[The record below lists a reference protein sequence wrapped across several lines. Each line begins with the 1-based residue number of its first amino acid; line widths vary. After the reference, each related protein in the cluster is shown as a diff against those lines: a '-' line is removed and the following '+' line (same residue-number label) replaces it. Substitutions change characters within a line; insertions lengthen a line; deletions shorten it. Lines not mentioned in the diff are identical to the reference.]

1 MSSYIQIPNSITTKL
16 TKRSKHEEA
25 FVYAL
30 IRNEIK
36 DNYKRSS
43 YSQSKLVDYFVK
55 EDGIRSDE
63 QRVNIE
69 RTINNYIAS
78 LKKTGLLN
86 VIDKKKGGSDHRYNV
101 YQFNYLTDDYFILL
115 PQFLYDNNITP
126 KLKGLLLFIKANCW
140 KGTNYLYFNGKTTDL
155 PTKLRVGKN
164 QLKKH
169 LEELES
175 KGYIR
180 FIGKSLH
187 ITNEN
192 FPLFWEDDMDNITYK
207 IIYDYCL
214 SKNIIPP
221 IKDVDKKGR
230 DKSLSWIVGEYQNE
244 CDPSDKEQRPY
255 GRIIKALQTRCANL
269 PENVT
274 LQYFCQALCNKK
286 PPKKDFQYS
295 DIII

>member
-1 MSSYIQIPNSITTKL
+1 MSNFIQIPNSITTKL

-30 IRNEIK
+30 IRDQIK
-36 DNYKRSS
+36 NSFKQAS
-43 YSQSKLVDYFVK
+43 YSQSELVNFFIKEGEKL
-55 EDGIRSDE
+55 SDE
-63 QRVNIE
+63 QRVNKE

-78 LKKTGLLN
+78 LKDSGLLK
-86 VIDKKKGGSDHRYNV
+86 VIGKKKGGSDHRYNV
-101 YQFNYLTDDYFILL
+101 YQFDYLTDDFFILL
-115 PQFLYDNNITP
+115 PQFLCDKNISP

-140 KGTNYLYFNGKTTDL
+140 NGTNYLTFNGRTTDL
-155 PTKLRVGKN
+155 PTKLGVGKN
-164 QLKKH
+164 QLKGY

-192 FPLFWEDDMDNITYK
+192 FPLFINDDMDNVTYK
-207 IIYDYCL
+207 IIYDYCI
-214 SKNIIPP
+214 SKNTIPP
-221 IKDVDKKGR
+221 IKDVDNRGR

-255 GRIIKALQTRCANL
+255 GRLINALQKRCVNP
-269 PENVT
+269 PETVT
-274 LQYFCQALCNKK
+274 LNYFCQVLCKKK
-286 PPKKDFQYS
+286 PPKEALQFLDV
-295 DIII
+295 IL

>member
-16 TKRSKHEEA
+16 TKKSKHEEA
-25 FVYAL
+25 LTYAI

-36 DNYKRSS
+36 DKSMISS
-43 YSQSKLVDYFVK
+43 YPQSQVVDFFI
-55 EDGIRSDE
+55 EESESLSDL
-63 QRVNIE
+63 QREYKE
-69 RTINNYIAS
+69 RTINNYVSS
-78 LKKTGLLN
+78 LKEVGLLK
-86 VIDKKKGGSDHRYNV
+86 VVDKKKGQSDYPYNV
-101 YQFNYLTDDYFILL
+101 YQFYYLSDDYFFLL
-115 PQFLYDNNITP
+115 PQFLYDKNISP
-126 KLKGLLLFIKANCW
+126 KLKGLLLFIKANCC

-155 PTKLRVGKN
+155 PNKLRVGKN
-164 QLKKH
+164 QLKGY

-175 KGYIR
+175 NGYIR

-192 FPLFWEDDMDNITYK
+192 FLLFWENEMDNITYK

-214 SKNIIPP
+214 SKNTIPP
-221 IKDVDKKGR
+221 IKDVDKKGK

-244 CDPSDKEQRPY
+244 CDPSDNEQRPY
-255 GRIIKALQTRCANL
+255 GRLINALQTRCANL

-274 LQYFCQALCNKK
+274 LQYFCQALCNKR
-286 PPKKDFQYS
+286 PPIMNKQTL